1 MRKASLAL
9 VPALIVVGLIA
20 CSPLTTHA
28 QSRDRFVISAR
39 AGGVNA
45 VTGRTSMR
53 VRGSSEWQQLSIRE
67 DLSAGD
73 VVKTGSDGRVEI
85 LLNPGSYLRVGENSE
100 FELANNSLDN
110 LEVKLNRGT
119 AIVEATGADDTPM
132 LINLTTPHTRIAI
145 VRRGLYRLN
154 VVPGNNTELI
164 VRKGRAMHEPSHT
177 KIKGGNKV
185 VFSAETFSVAKLTDA
200 DKKKFDTLDAWSK
213 DRAETVAQA
222 NRRVRARDLGFV
234 TSSLFD
240 RWGGAFGSYGA
251 RSGGFWYFNRSYGC
265 YTFMPFYHGWG
276 SPYGSSYSN
285 AFYPWGPPCC
295 GGRYSSTPGT
305 VANYPSSTGSPGGS
319 SNPPSSMPGGGGNH
333 PSAPPPSVFP
343 SSEGQR
349 IPAAAA
355 GRIERHAERLPNAP

>member
-1 MRKASLAL
+1 MRKARLAL

-20 CSPLTTHA
+20 CSPLTTYA
-28 QSRDRFVISAR
+28 QSQDRFVISAR

-45 VTGRTSMR
+45 VTGRASVR
-53 VRGSSEWQQLSIRE
+53 VRGGSDWQQLSIKE
-67 DLSAGD
+67 DLNAGD
-73 VVKTGSDGRVEI
+73 VVKTSGDGRVEI

-110 LEVKLNRGT
+110 LEVKLTRGT
-119 AIVEATGADDTPM
+119 AIVEATGADDAAM
-132 LINLTTPHTRIAI
+132 LINITTPHTRIAI

-200 DKKKFDTLDAWSK
+200 DKKKIDTLDEWSK
-213 DRAETVAQA
+213 DRADTVAQA
-222 NRRVRARDLGFV
+222 NRRIRARDVGFV
-234 TSSLFD
+234 MASMWD
-240 RWGGAFGSYGA
+240 RWGGFGSSNGLWFYNP
-251 RSGGFWYFNRSYGC
+251 RYSC
-265 YTFMPFYHGWG
+265 YTFMPFYQGWG
-276 SPYGSSYSN
+276 SPYGGSYYN

-295 GGRYSSTPGT
+295 GGRYNSTPGAT
-305 VANYPSSTGSPGGS
+305 ANYPGSGGTAS
-319 SNPPSSMPGGGGNH
+319 SNPPSSVPGGGY
-333 PSAPPPSVFP
+333 SPPPGSNSSPRPLSVFP
-343 SSEGQR
+343 STEGQS

-355 GRIERHAERLPNAP
+355 GRVERHAERLPNAP